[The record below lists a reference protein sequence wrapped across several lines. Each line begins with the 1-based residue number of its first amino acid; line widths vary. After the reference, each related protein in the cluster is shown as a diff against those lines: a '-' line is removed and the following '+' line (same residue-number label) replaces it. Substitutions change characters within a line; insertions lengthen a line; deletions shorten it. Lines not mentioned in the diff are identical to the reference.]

1 MPNGKWS
8 NFGVDNSSS
17 MHYRK
22 KDILVLREAV
32 TDRFDD
38 KTIRA
43 EAKHFFKLIKSR
55 KKICLRLHCNARN
68 SFLYGNGVK
77 IYKFKANDSEMYT
90 YYVLKI
96 FQKILQLVKRKIKR
110 IEWVRV
116 QFFCSL

>member
-1 MPNGKWS
+1 MQET
-8 NFGVDNSSS
+8 V
-17 MHYRK
+17 
-22 KDILVLREAV
+22 
-32 TDRFDD
+32 
-38 KTIRA
+38 
-43 EAKHFFKLIKSR
+43 
-55 KKICLRLHCNARN
+55 C
-68 SFLYGNGVK
+68 VK